1 MSMEAQFVVS
11 SPGRADFLNTHQD
24 YKGLP
29 VVPAAINLRLYISAN
44 LSNGNRFNVKSID
57 LEEHNEPST
66 DSFKVGINEMPGGKF
81 FGNYLR
87 GVINVLVKKGFA
99 DKLQGMNVTIKSE
112 IPIGSGLASSAA
124 LEVAFTELLNHVF
137 DLGLSRKDVA
147 EISFAAENIEA
158 GIPCGRLDQYGVA
171 FGGIIKLDCRPPYNV
186 EMLPFKDLTFVIVD
200 SGIRHSTGDI
210 HPKRQM
216 EINLGLKELM
226 KNRNVPE
233 SLKTKLGYNFDQPK
247 WEEISEE
254 EIGDYLSTLNETS
267 RKRILFTLRMHR
279 LTEMALKILNFKSVD
294 KKELILNLGRD
305 SWRKIQEGSPNE
317 LNYRILGEVMNAQ
330 HALLRDL
337 YDVSL
342 PEIDRICEA
351 ALEAGAYGAKLSG
364 AGMGGSII
372 ALVKNE
378 KAGKK
383 VIDAC
388 LSAGAREGWVSEIGE
403 GVRIEKTT
411 KK

>member
-1 MSMEAQFVVS
+1 M
-11 SPGRADFLNTHQD
+11 
-24 YKGLP
+24 
-29 VVPAAINLRLYISAN
+29 
-44 LSNGNRFNVKSID
+44 
-57 LEEHNEPST
+57 
-66 DSFKVGINEMPGGKF
+66 
-81 FGNYLR
+81 
-87 GVINVLVKKGFA
+87 
-99 DKLQGMNVTIKSE
+99 
-112 IPIGSGLASSAA
+112 
-124 LEVAFTELLNHVF
+124 
-137 DLGLSRKDVA
+137 
-147 EISFAAENIEA
+147 
-158 GIPCGRLDQYGVA
+158 A

-254 EIGDYLSTLNETS
+254 EIGDYLSTLNKAS

-317 LNYRILGEVMNAQ
+317 LNYRILGEIMNAQ

-342 PEIDRICEA
+342 PEID
-351 ALEAGAYGAKLSG
+351 LSL
-364 AGMGGSII
+364 IHI
-372 ALVKNE
+372 
-378 KAGKK
+378 
-383 VIDAC
+383 
-388 LSAGAREGWVSEIGE
+388 
-403 GVRIEKTT
+403 
-411 KK
+411 